1 MNLSNIS
8 LSHIS
13 SFDMRLLSR
22 LLFFISVCII
32 LFSGSCATI
41 EPGLYN
47 DGPYI
52 VSTYPSTGDFNISRY
67 TDISIRFSEVMD
79 PGTEIGFDLL
89 AQGVKIDGTLRWL
102 DSNTVLV
109 FRPYNPLTVNTFYQC
124 IIKQG
129 RSKEG
134 KHLVGVPY
142 VWMFT
147 TGN

>member
-1 MNLSNIS
+1 MNLGNTSV
-8 LSHIS
+8 
-13 SFDMRLLSR
+13 FDKRQLLRLR
-22 LLFFISVCII
+22 FFISICII
-32 LFSGSCATI
+32 LLSGSCATI

-52 VSTYPSTGDFNISRY
+52 VSTYPSTGDFNISRH

-89 AQGVKIDGTLRWL
+89 AQGVKVDGTLRWIE
-102 DSNTVLV
+102 SNTVLV
-109 FRPYNPLTVNTFYQC
+109 FRPYNPLSVNTFYQC
-124 IIKQG
+124 ILKQG
-129 RSKEG
+129 LSKEG
-134 KHLVGVPY
+134 KYLVGVPY

>member
-1 MNLSNIS
+1 MNSHNLSIF
-8 LSHIS
+8 LSKA
-13 SFDMRLLSR
+13 MALR
-22 LLFFISVCII
+22 LLFIALLCTI

-41 EPGLYN
+41 EPGQYQ

-52 VSTYPSTGDFNISRY
+52 VSTYPSSGDFNVSRF
-67 TDISIRFSEVMD
+67 TDITIRFSEAMD
-79 PGTEIGFDLL
+79 PGNEIGFDLL
-89 AQGVKIDGTLRWL
+89 AQGVKVDGSLRWL

-109 FRPYNPLTVNTFYQC
+109 FRPYNPLNANSFYQC
-124 IIKQG
+124 IIQQVQ
-129 RSKEG
+129 SKEG

>member
-1 MNLSNIS
+1 MNLTNIS
-8 LSHIS
+8 A
-13 SFDMRLLSR
+13 FDKKLLLRLF
-22 LLFFISVCII
+22 FFISLCMI
-32 LFSGSCATI
+32 LFTGSCATI
-41 EPGLYN
+41 DPGVYQ

-52 VSTYPSTGDFNISRY
+52 VSTYPSTGDFNISRF

-79 PGTEIGFDLL
+79 PGTEIGLDLL
-89 AQGVKIDGTLRWL
+89 AQGVKIDGTLRWI

-109 FRPYNPLTVNTFYQC
+109 FRPYNQLSVNTFYQC

-129 RSKEG
+129 QSKEG
-134 KHLVGVPY
+134 KQLVGVPY

>member
-1 MNLSNIS
+1 MSFSNIS
-8 LSHIS
+8 A
-13 SFDMRLLSR
+13 FDNRLFLR
-22 LLFFISVCII
+22 LLFFISVCTI

-41 EPGLYN
+41 EPGLY
-47 DGPYI
+47 DEGPYI

-67 TDISIRFSEVMD
+67 TDISIRFSEAMD

-89 AQGVKIDGTLRWL
+89 AQGVKIDGTLRWM
-102 DSNTVLV
+102 DSNTVLL
-109 FRPYNPLTVNTFYQC
+109 FRPYNPLGVNTFYQC

-129 RSKEG
+129 QSGGGR
-134 KHLVGVPY
+134 HLVGVPY